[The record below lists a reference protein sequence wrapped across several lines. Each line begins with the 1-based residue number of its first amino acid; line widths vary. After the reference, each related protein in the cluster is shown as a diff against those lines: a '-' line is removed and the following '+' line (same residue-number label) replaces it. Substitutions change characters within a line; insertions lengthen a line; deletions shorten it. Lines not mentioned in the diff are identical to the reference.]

1 MFLEELPPEV
11 EHVDLAAQL
20 NTGRAAIEAWRQK
33 LGPAAASMGYGTRP
47 SLPPVAPVR
56 SAEPAVTSGEVLVTD
71 LSTGQV
77 VQHDDYGIGQVT
89 DLSGVGATR
98 RVKIRF
104 ASAGE
109 RTFVADKVKLKVVR
123 RK

>member
-1 MFLEELPPEV
+1 M
-11 EHVDLAAQL
+11 
-20 NTGRAAIEAWRQK
+20 R
-33 LGPAAASMGYGTRP
+33 LGPAAASVGYATRP
-47 SLPPVAPVR
+47 ALPPVAPVR
-56 SAEPAVTSGEVLVTD
+56 SVVPAVTSGDVPVAD
-71 LSTGQV
+71 LAPGQV
-77 VQHDDYGIGQVT
+77 VQHDEYGIGQVT
-89 DLSGVGATR
+89 DLSGTGALR